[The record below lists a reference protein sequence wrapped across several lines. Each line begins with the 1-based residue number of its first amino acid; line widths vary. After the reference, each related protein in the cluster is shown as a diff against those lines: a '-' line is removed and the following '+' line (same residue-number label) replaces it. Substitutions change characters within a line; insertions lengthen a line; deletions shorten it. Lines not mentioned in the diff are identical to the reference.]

1 MVTEGLATCSGE
13 GATTTENTMVMAKFV
28 SEMSNGSY
36 FPRRAEGNLYEQ
48 STIRKGGQTSV
59 FYNSIGPSCQNQ
71 VAADLGQQTDRK
83 SITINPL
90 FILILTPDYNIQ
102 RVKNQQMC
110 IVRRGCLSVVSV
122 ICSED

>member
-28 SEMSNGSY
+28 TEMSNGSY

-48 STIRKGGQTSV
+48 STIIKGGQTSV

-71 VAADLGQQTDRK
+71 VAADLGRQTDRK
-83 SITINPL
+83 SINTE
-90 FILILTPDYNIQ
+90 
-102 RVKNQQMC
+102 
-110 IVRRGCLSVVSV
+110 VVAN
-122 ICSED
+122 CK

>member
-28 SEMSNGSY
+28 TEMSNGSY

-48 STIRKGGQTSV
+48 STIIKGGQTSV

-71 VAADLGQQTDRK
+71 VAADLGRQTDRK
-83 SITINPL
+83 SINCTLAWSIFNKGSHISKLYPSD
-90 FILILTPDYNIQ
+90 T
-102 RVKNQQMC
+102 V
-110 IVRRGCLSVVSV
+110 
-122 ICSED
+122 